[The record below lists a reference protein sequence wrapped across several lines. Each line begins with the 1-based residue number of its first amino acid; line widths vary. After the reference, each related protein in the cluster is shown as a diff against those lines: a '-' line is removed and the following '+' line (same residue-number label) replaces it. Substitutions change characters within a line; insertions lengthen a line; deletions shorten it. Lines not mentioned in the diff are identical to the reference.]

1 MVPDDG
7 VAFDDLAARE
17 RDAAQ
22 CCARAAHQAD
32 DGIVPQDRA
41 MHLRRAHQTCRERAG
56 IDHRRRLGR
65 AEPSRDRDPAGQ
77 PRSRGRTA
85 PGIVLRGV
93 TAVGGQTPISPRIAE
108 LGGKLGMELEA
119 PPRQTIERAAAA
131 PVERQEATRFAGGCA
146 GDRVTLDDDRQRA
159 ASACK
164 VGDRGADRAT
174 AADHDALARAHTATV
189 SGSPSRF
196 QGRPHRAAWPV
207 MMV

>member
-1 MVPDDG
+1 MALVAPHRRQRQPARRKDRPWSHRDDDG

-32 DGIVPQDRA
+32 DGIVSQDRA

-85 PGIVLRGV
+85 RGIVLRGV
-93 TAVGGQTPISPRIAE
+93 TAVGRQTPISPRIAE
-108 LGGKLGMELEA
+108 PGGKLELG
-119 PPRQTIERAAAA
+119 R
-131 PVERQEATRFAGGCA
+131 
-146 GDRVTLDDDRQRA
+146 
-159 ASACK
+159 
-164 VGDRGADRAT
+164 T
-174 AADHDALARAHTATV
+174 AYFGLFTNLTNLTNLSKIAIFI
-189 SGSPSRF
+189 P
-196 QGRPHRAAWPV
+196 
-207 MMV
+207 